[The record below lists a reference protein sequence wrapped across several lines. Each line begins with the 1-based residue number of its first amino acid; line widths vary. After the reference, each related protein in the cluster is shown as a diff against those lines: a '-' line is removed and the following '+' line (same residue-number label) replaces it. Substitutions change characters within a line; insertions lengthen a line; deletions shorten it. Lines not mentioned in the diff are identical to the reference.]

1 MKPNTSRPKR
11 HFPIFR
17 VLILLLALGVFL
29 YASAQLMD
37 YYSEYRKSDNTAQ
50 DLREQAVISIPASL
64 IPEATQAGTVPV
76 TPEEAQEDK
85 PEDMPPDE
93 PEDMPAESLPDYPA
107 ISYTIPLM
115 VDFTLLKE
123 QNPDIIGWI
132 YCADTPINYPIVQT
146 EDNEYY
152 LHRLPD
158 GTSNA
163 NGSIFADFRNLA
175 DFSDPNTMIY
185 GHNMKNGSMFASLLN
200 YRQQSY
206 YDAHPCLWILTP
218 ERAYRVDLMAGYT
231 TPSDGEIYNVFST
244 AEEMQSVLSRIMEDS
259 SFCPAE
265 IPEDIQNI
273 VTLSTCTYEYNTA
286 RYVVI
291 GNLVPAEYL
300 PQEELDRI
308 MAYSE

>member
-1 MKPNTSRPKR
+1 MRPNTSRPKR
-11 HFPIFR
+11 RFPIFR
-17 VLILLLALGVFL
+17 VLILLLAVGVL
-29 YASAQLMD
+29 IYASLQLMD
-37 YYSEYRKSDNTAQ
+37 YYAEDRQSDQTAQ
-50 DLREQAVISIPASL
+50 DLREQAVISIPVSS
-64 IPEATQAGTVPV
+64 IPEATQAETFPV
-76 TPEEAQEDK
+76 IPEDVQENEPEE
-85 PEDMPPDE
+85 
-93 PEDMPAESLPDYPA
+93 MPAEPLPDYPA
-107 ISYTIPLM
+107 ISYTIPIL
-115 VDFTLLKE
+115 VDFSLLKE

-152 LHRLPD
+152 LYRLPD

-163 NGSIFADFRNLA
+163 SGSIFADFRNLA

-218 ERAYRVDLMAGYT
+218 ERAYRVDLLAGYT
-231 TPSDGEIYNVFST
+231 TPSDGEIYNVFSS
-244 AEEMQSVLSRIMEDS
+244 AEEMQAVLSRIMEDS

-273 VTLSTCTYEYNTA
+273 VTLSTCTYEYNIA

-308 MAYSE
+308 MAYCE